1 MKNEGGGHMDITS
14 LRHMA
19 MENIL
24 SKIHSGEF
32 SQDEIITETMVCE
45 SLNISRTPAREALI
59 ELAANGVLER
69 VPRKGYAITKF
80 DQKTKIDSYEILGI
94 LDGLAAKLALPNMT
108 GSDFNKMREHI
119 DLANVAIKY
128 NNYPAYCEQQENFHN
143 VYINKCD
150 NKQLI
155 ALLKQIKAT
164 LDRYTYYS
172 TNESELFSICASMN
186 KEHLEIVELFEKGD
200 KNVLFEYLTDNHWST
215 KAPELI

>member
-1 MKNEGGGHMDITS
+1 MDITS

-19 MENIL
+19 MDNIL

-32 SQDEIITETMVCE
+32 SQENIITETMICE
-45 SLNISRTPAREALI
+45 ALNISRTPAREALI
-59 ELAANGVLER
+59 ELVANGVLER

-80 DQKTKIDSYEILGI
+80 DHKTKLGAYEILANM
-94 LDGLAAKLALPNMT
+94 DALAAKLALPNMT
-108 GSDFNKMREHI
+108 TADLDKMREHI

-128 NNYPAYCEQQENFHN
+128 KNYPAYCEQQENFHS

-150 NKQLI
+150 NKQLM

-172 TNESELFSICASMN
+172 KDETELFAICASMN

-200 KNVLFEYLTDNHWST
+200 KKKLFEYLSDNHWST
-215 KAPELI
+215 KAPHLI

>member
-1 MKNEGGGHMDITS
+1 MDITS

-19 MENIL
+19 MESIL

-32 SQDEIITETMVCE
+32 SQDKVITETMVCE

-59 ELAANGVLER
+59 ELVANGVLER

-80 DQKTKIDSYEILGI
+80 DQKTKLDAYEILGN
-94 LDGLAAKLALPNMT
+94 LDALAAKLALPNMT
-108 GSDFNKMREHI
+108 DADLNKMREYI

-155 ALLKQIKAT
+155 TLLKQIKAN

-172 TNESELFSICASMN
+172 NDESELYAICASMN
-186 KEHLEIVELFEKGD
+186 QEHTEIVALFEKGD
-200 KNVLFEYLTDNHWST
+200 KNALFEYLSDNHWST
-215 KAPELI
+215 KSMDLI

>member
-1 MKNEGGGHMDITS
+1 
-14 LRHMA
+14 MA
-19 MENIL
+19 MESIL

-32 SQDEIITETMVCE
+32 SQDKIITETTVCE

-59 ELAANGVLER
+59 ELAANGILER

-80 DQKTKIDSYEILGI
+80 DQKTKLDAYEILGN
-94 LDGLAAKLALPNMT
+94 LDALAAKLALPNMT
-108 GSDFNKMREHI
+108 AADLNKMREYI

-128 NNYPAYCEQQENFHN
+128 NNYPSYCEQQENFHN

-155 ALLKQIKAT
+155 ELLKQIKAN

-172 TNESELFSICASMN
+172 SDESELYAICASMN
-186 KEHLEIVELFEKGD
+186 QEHSEIVALFEKGD
-200 KNVLFEYLTDNHWST
+200 KNALFQYLSDNHWST
-215 KAPELI
+215 KSMDLI

>member
-1 MKNEGGGHMDITS
+1 MDITS

-24 SKIHSGEF
+24 SKIHNGEF
-32 SQDEIITETMVCE
+32 SSNNIITESMVCE

-59 ELAANGVLER
+59 ELVANGILQK
-69 VPRKGYAITKF
+69 VPRKGYSITKF
-80 DQKTKIDSYEILGI
+80 DQKTKLDSYEILGN

-108 GSDFNKMREHI
+108 NADFSKMREHI

-128 NNYPAYCEQQENFHN
+128 KNYPSYCEQQENFHS

-155 ALLKQIKAT
+155 SMLRQIKENV
-164 LDRYTYYS
+164 DRYTYYS
-172 TNESELFSICASMN
+172 KDEEELYNICTSMN
-186 KEHLEIVELFEKGD
+186 EEHVKIVELFEAG
-200 KNVLFEYLTDNHWST
+200 NPSQLFEFLTGTHWST
-215 KAPELI
+215 KSIDLI

>member
-1 MKNEGGGHMDITS
+1 LDITS

-32 SQDEIITETMVCE
+32 SQDKIITEAMVCE

-59 ELAANGVLER
+59 ELVANGVLER
-69 VPRKGYAITKF
+69 VPRKGYSITKF
-80 DQKTKIDSYEILGI
+80 DQKTKLDSYEILGI

-108 GSDFNKMREHI
+108 NTDLYKMREHI

-128 NNYPAYCEQQENFHN
+128 NNYPAYCEQQENFHS

-150 NKQLI
+150 NVQLI
-155 ALLKQIKAT
+155 ALLSQIKAT

-172 TNESELFSICASMN
+172 NDESELFSICASMN
-186 KEHLEIVELFEKGD
+186 REHAEIVALFEKGD
-200 KNVLFEYLTDNHWST
+200 KDELFKYLTENHWST
-215 KAPELI
+215 KSLDLI